1 MIDRQLVVLQQH
13 PFCCVRP
20 RKTVDPLPMRPRP
33 VPPVVVQATT
43 QEKLPQTMPA
53 PLQIL
58 AGIVAR
64 ATQVTDGFFFG
75 CRRAYLSQYVRAQQL
90 RQFSGIAAIGFDP
103 LAGLSR
109 YERWR
114 DHLATHAGRRD
125 LALRHVAARPGFVAR
140 PHGSWS
146 VALEPTHE
154 SSHRVRLI

>member
-1 MIDRQLVVLQQH
+1 PPVPTLFAYTTLFRSQQH

-64 ATQVTDGFFFG
+64 ATQITDGFFFG
-75 CRRAYLSQYVRAQQL
+75 CRRRSEEHMSELQ
-90 RQFSGIAAIGFDP
+90 
-103 LAGLSR
+103 SR
-109 YERWR
+109 S
-114 DHLATHAGRRD
+114 D
-125 LALRHVAARPGFVAR
+125 
-140 PHGSWS
+140 
-146 VALEPTHE
+146 
-154 SSHRVRLI
+154 I